1 MSLVTIA
8 ECKAYCRV
16 QGTAEDA
23 LFTAWLAAAIGSIQT
38 FLRRPI
44 TAELRTFRLDRG
56 QRCHTGELLLPI
68 YPVSPRTEDS
78 DGYEEIAAAVLSDAD
93 DLVIEDTDYFLDERI
108 GVFSAVT
115 GVSFSNY
122 PYTIVATVGLSAHP
136 DYATVIEPSIN
147 AAILDLVA
155 DRWARRL
162 AAASNESEGGGV
174 GVSWQSVGIPQRV
187 REELEPW
194 RMVRA
199 L

>member
-1 MSLVTIA
+1 MSLVTIT

-16 QGTAEDA
+16 QTSAEDA
-23 LFTAWLAAAIGSIQT
+23 LFNAWLAAAIGSVQSY
-38 FLRRPI
+38 LRRPI
-44 TAELRTFRLDRG
+44 TAELRTFRLERPEL
-56 QRCHTGELLLPI
+56 CHTGNLIIPI

-78 DGYEEIAAAVLSDAD
+78 DGYEEIAAAVLTDAD
-93 DLVIEDTDYFLDERI
+93 ALVIEDTDYFLDERI
-108 GVFSAVT
+108 GVFTAVT

-136 DYATVIEPSIN
+136 DYASVIEPIIN
-147 AAILDLVA
+147 AAILDIVA

-162 AAASNESEGGGV
+162 TAASSESEGGGV
-174 GVSWQSVGIPQRV
+174 GTSWQDVGIPKRV